1 MAKNQDKNHK
11 KNCKKFYPTYFRE
24 PNVLDQ
30 TSPMENSLEI
40 LISEKILDGFE
51 TYIKSFK
58 AYTRLTPTY
67 FSQKNW
73 KAIQVNHKQRLRLYK
88 DLLFPLAK
96 SCKEKMGDQ
105 RTNRE
110 LWSGIKENY
119 SLLIADLPELE
130 IAETFFNSVIRK
142 TFDQLAVDEDLMFV
156 MEGHDYCTI
165 RENSDLIRTYP
176 TGLGLD
182 KIIRQILEDYDF
194 GAPFM
199 DKEQDIKFLIEGVQ
213 KVILTRYRIAP
224 ETRTQILKPVFYR
237 NKAAY
242 LIGRTF
248 LGHKWMPFIIPVMH
262 GEKGV
267 FVDTL
272 IFDPNLMSH
281 MFSFTRSYF
290 MVEADVPSEVV
301 GFLSSVIPHKKIH
314 ELYNA
319 IGFNKHGKT
328 LFYRD
333 FLHHLENSKDQFV
346 VAPGIKGMV
355 MTVFTL
361 PSLNIVF
368 KLIKDHFEPPKNM
381 TRQEVREKYKLV
393 SLHDR
398 VGRMADT
405 HEFEYFKIPK
415 DRISPELVRELRNTT
430 NSLLNFTETHLIL
443 KHLYTERKMEPL
455 NLYLGHCSTE
465 EGEKVV
471 EDYGR
476 AILQLAQANI
486 FPGDMMTKNFGLT
499 RQKRVI
505 FYDYDEIEFLTDMN
519 FRVKPKAE
527 TYEQIYAPEPW
538 YDIAKNDVFPE
549 DFRRWMIGRK
559 DLKEHFLNYQKELFD
574 PAYWKE
580 VQSRVNN
587 GELIHAFPYPEEI
600 RFRPDQI
607 I

>member
-1 MAKNQDKNHK
+1 MTK
-11 KNCKKFYPTYFRE
+11 T
-24 PNVLDQ
+24 LDLQ
-30 TSPMENSLEI
+30 VA
-40 LISEKILDGFE
+40 EKIFDGFN
-51 TYIKSFK
+51 TYINSFNT
-58 AYTRLTPTY
+58 YTRLTPKY
-67 FSQKNW
+67 FSERNW
-73 KAIQVNHKQRLRLYK
+73 KAIQLNHKQRLRLYK
-88 DLLFPLAK
+88 DLLFPLAAT
-96 SCKEKMGDQ
+96 CKE
-105 RTNRE
+105 
-110 LWSGIKENY
+110 LLKENRSNRQLWIKIKDNY
-119 SLLIADLPELE
+119 SSFISEIPELE

-142 TFDQLAVDEDLMFV
+142 TYENISVDEELMFV
-156 MEGHDYCTI
+156 MEGHDFCTI
-165 RENSDLIRTYP
+165 RENSDLIRNYP
-176 TGLGLD
+176 EGLGLD
-182 KIIRQILEDYDF
+182 KIIRQILDDFDF

-199 DKEQDIKFLIEGVQ
+199 DKEKDIQFLIEGVR
-213 KVILTRYRIAP
+213 KVILSRYNIAP
-224 ETRTQILKPVFYR
+224 DTRTQILKSVFYR

-248 LGHKWMPFIIPVMH
+248 VGKKWMPFIIPVLH
-262 GEKGV
+262 GKTGV

-290 MVEADVPSEVV
+290 MVEAEVPSEIVS
-301 GFLSSVIPHKKIH
+301 FLSSVIPHKKIH

-333 FLHHLENSKDQFV
+333 FLMHLDGSSDQFV

-415 DRISPELVRELRNTT
+415 DRISPELIVELRNTT
-430 NSLLNFTETHLIL
+430 NSLLKFTDTHLII

-455 NLYLGHCSTE
+455 NLYLEHCDTE

-527 TYEQIYAPEPW
+527 TYEQIYASEPW
-538 YDIAKNDVFPE
+538 YSIAKNDVFPE
-549 DFRRWMIGRK
+549 DFKRWMIGRK
-559 DLKEHFLNYQKELFD
+559 DLKNHFLEYHENLFS
-574 PAYWKE
+574 PEYWQE
-580 VQSRVNN
+580 VQRRIDK

-600 RFRPDQI
+600 RFRPEQKI
-607 I
+607 

>member
-1 MAKNQDKNHK
+1 MAKSLDNQ
-11 KNCKKFYPTYFRE
+11 
-24 PNVLDQ
+24 VA
-30 TSPMENSLEI
+30 
-40 LISEKILDGFE
+40 EKILNGFL
-51 TYIKSFK
+51 TYIKSFN
-58 AYTRLTPTY
+58 AYTRLTPKY
-67 FSQKNW
+67 FCERNW
-73 KAIQVNHKQRLRLYK
+73 KAIQLNHKQRLRLYK
-88 DLLFPLAK
+88 DLLFPLAA
-96 SCKEKMGDQ
+96 SCKEILGERSTDRK
-105 RTNRE
+105 
-110 LWSGIKENY
+110 LWEKIKSDY
-119 SLLIADLPELE
+119 ASLITDIPELE

-142 TFDQLAVDEDLMFV
+142 TYENVPIDEELMFV
-156 MEGHDYCTI
+156 IEGHDFCTI
-165 RENSDLIRTYP
+165 RENSDMIRNYP
-176 TGLGLD
+176 EGLGLD
-182 KIIRQILEDYDF
+182 KIIRQILDDF
-194 GAPFM
+194 NFEAPFM
-199 DKEQDIKFLIEGVQ
+199 DKEKDIKFLKEGVQ
-213 KVILTRYRIAP
+213 KVILTRYSIDP
-224 ETRTQILKPVFYR
+224 DTRTQLLKSVFYR

-248 LGHKWMPFIIPVMH
+248 VGKKWMPFIIPIMH
-262 GEKGV
+262 SKDGL

-290 MVEADVPSEVV
+290 MVEAEVPSEIVA
-301 GFLSSVIPHKKIH
+301 FLSSVIPHKKIH

-333 FLHHLENSKDQFV
+333 FLHHLEISKDQFV

-415 DRISPELVRELRNTT
+415 DRISPELIQELRNTT
-430 NSLLNFTETHLIL
+430 NSLLKFTDTHLIL

-455 NLYLGHCSTE
+455 NLYLGHCDTE
-465 EGEKVV
+465 EGQKVV

-538 YDIAKNDVFPE
+538 YSIAKNDVFPE
-549 DFRRWMIGRK
+549 DFKRWMIGRK
-559 DLKEHFLNYQKELFD
+559 DLKEHFLEYHKDLFS
-574 PAYWKE
+574 AEYWQEIQVRIEK
-580 VQSRVNN
+580 
-587 GELIHAFPYPEEI
+587 GELIHAYPYPEEI
-600 RFRPDQI
+600 RFRPDLKI
-607 I
+607 